1 MPRRKLTEQTQGDE
15 TIDVVEIAMGR
26 AEFCVIG
33 TTPLIQNRMSE
44 KARQQLL
51 FPPPPRN
58 RAERQATLKHDPTAE
73 FRSSMYRSLNDA
85 KPVARLHVPTGAFSR
100 ALAAAARDIPG
111 ATKAQMDRLT
121 SVADVNISLYGV
133 PQLFMAVVRQAGIAK
148 TPDIRTRA
156 ILPRWACRVT
166 VEFVR
171 PLLTERTVVNLFAA
185 AGVIVGVGD
194 DRPEKGGAHGK
205 FRLCAQDDPEFVH
218 LLKNEARVAQDEA
231 IANPTCYDA
240 ESDELFGWFQHEVVR
255 REKVRAVDTDDV
267 ALSNGRKVRRRR
279 GEVEARP

>member
-1 MPRRKLTEQTQGDE
+1 MPRGVKKQPDVEE
-15 TIDVVEIAMGR
+15 TIEVVEIQMGR
-26 AEFCVIG
+26 AEFCVLG

-58 RAERQATLKHDPTAE
+58 RAERQASLKHDPTAE
-73 FRSSMYRSLNDA
+73 FRSSMYRSLNEA
-85 KPVARLHVPTGAFSR
+85 KPVTRLHVPTGAFSR

-121 SVADVNISLYGV
+121 SVADVNISLFGL
-133 PQLFMAVVRQAGIAK
+133 PMLFMSVVRQAGIAK

-166 VEFVR
+166 IEYVR
-171 PLLTERTVVNLFAA
+171 PLLIERTVVNLFAA

-205 FRLCAQDDPEFVH
+205 FRLCSADDPEF
-218 LLKNEARVAQDEA
+218 LDITKNEARQHQDAA
-231 IANPTCYDA
+231 IATPVCYDA
-240 ESDELFGWFQHEVVR
+240 ESDELLGWFQAEVVK
-255 REKVRAVDTDDV
+255 RERTRNVETDDIIMG
-267 ALSNGRKVRRRR
+267 SNGKKMRRTR
-279 GEVEARP
+279 GAVEARP